1 MYTGD
6 QEEEERYWSSED
18 EEEGDEAPGGGSH
31 AHRIYNTKY
40 GSKQLV
46 TMDTILAKN
55 IVSMSGGKGLK
66 DQSFGQLGLKCLDH
80 LSRAG
85 NQVGTGEGGPRPN

>member
-46 TMDTILAKN
+46 PMDTILAKN
-55 IVSMSGGKGLK
+55 IVSMSGGKGLRIK
-66 DQSFGQLGLKCLDH
+66 ALVDSGSSASIISLEL
-80 LSRAG
+80 A
-85 NQVGTGEGGPRPN
+85 GTGEGGPRPN